1 MKLKSIFRKLS
12 VASVL
17 AVAGTYIPQALAA
30 PMPGACERSI
40 GGAQEYPFS
49 FSTSFTEPDQNT
61 AGKIIENAAGGE
73 WDRPERYTVTCG
85 CTNMREAYVTAIPLL
100 KELDYTGGT
109 DIEGTPLSYYVLN
122 DFLSVASMV
131 YVHGKIK
138 KSLAVPFYSRD
149 NENTGSPIPCNG
161 AKNTFKSGSQGQI
174 NLRFRR
180 PFVGVKVIPPTRLLE
195 VYLSSTSGVSSPTP
209 VSYVTMSGTVTVPQ
223 NCEISPQPVV
233 INFGDIMST
242 DFKRKGEMPKNF
254 TPHQRDLTLACRNIS
269 DGVKVSLSFQG
280 EADPSDPSALK
291 STNKDIAVKIE
302 DSSSNAVISPNNGRL
317 PVMMNYMDQTGK
329 TGINVYPIN
338 TSNEMPEVGV
348 FNSTATIRVEIE

>member
-30 PMPGACERSI
+30 PMPGACERRE

-49 FSTSFTEPDQNT
+49 FNASFTEPEQNT
-61 AGKIIENAAGGE
+61 TGKIIENAAGDE
-73 WDRPERYTVTCG
+73 WNNSSNYKVICG
-85 CTNMREAYVTAIPLL
+85 CTDMVKAYVTAIPLL
-100 KELDYTGGT
+100 KELDYTGV
-109 DIEGTPLSYYVLN
+109 DSEGDALSYYVLN
-122 DFLSVASMV
+122 DFLSVASKV
-131 YVHGKIK
+131 YIGGWVEKHKP
-138 KSLAVPFYSRD
+138 VPFYNIS
-149 NENTGSPIPCNG
+149 NENSGDPISCG
-161 AKNTFKSGSQGQI
+161 GEKNTFTSGAKGQI

-180 PFVGVKVIPPTRLLE
+180 PFVGVQVIPPTRLLE

-209 VSYVTMSGTVTVPQ
+209 VSYVMMSGTVTVPQ

-254 TPHQRDLTLACRNIS
+254 TPHQRDLTVACRNIS

-280 EADPSDPSALK
+280 EADPNDSSALK

-302 DSSSNAVISPNNGRL
+302 DSSSNSVISPNNGRL
-317 PVMMNYMDQTGK
+317 PVVMDYTDQTGK